1 MTYQNVQ
8 RENFMWYENKG
19 ANEIAHEDT
28 LTLGASCI
36 IWMQGP
42 AERRDHLTR
51 CSRSILAMS
60 LGPPVSLKYLISRP
74 VDI

>member
-1 MTYQNVQ
+1 M
-8 RENFMWYENKG
+8 RYENKG

-42 AERRDHLTR
+42 AERDHLAR
-51 CSRSILAMS
+51 CSRSIFAMF
-60 LGPPVSLKYLISRP
+60 LGPPVSLKYLSSRS